1 MSQLQHLVPGGEHD
15 LSWLQVQRATPSW
28 NRKSVLLIPQG
39 FDAYMYLYPFHADPK
54 PDPDP
59 TLELGQVKN

>member
-1 MSQLQHLVPGGEHD
+1 MAPGTACYSILEPEISVVD
-15 LSWLQVQRATPSW
+15 RQR
-28 NRKSVLLIPQG
+28 
-39 FDAYMYLYPFHADPK
+39 FDAYMYPYPFHADPK